1 MKTTLKT
8 GDRII
13 IPVVLRFITN
23 GGYAKFVTAKNIIR
37 KVELSPEELERYD
50 VHDHANG
57 STSFNAKLDTGTE
70 FEFTDREVELMR
82 EALKR
87 MDERKALS
95 WDFIP
100 LYETFVGAASD
111 TGKNQSDV
119 KKIMSD
125 VAENTSDITENISDQ
140 I

>member
-13 IPVVLRFITN
+13 IPIILRFITN

-50 VHDHANG
+50 VRDHANG
-57 STSFNAKLDTGTE
+57 STSFNAKLDTGTA
-70 FEFTDREVELMR
+70 FEFTDRETELLR

-111 TGKNQSDV
+111 AGEKT
-119 KKIMSD
+119 SD
-125 VAENTSDITENISDQ
+125 VAEKTSDISSKTTDISGKTTDQ